1 MEEFLKRVADK
12 SAQIVVIGAGYVG
25 LPFAVESAEAGF
37 ETIAYDL
44 SKEKVESV
52 NAGKSYIGDIPD
64 ERLSKLVEAGKLR
77 ATTESIIMRSAD
89 AIIICVPTPLNKTKD
104 PDVSMIMTATE
115 AILGH
120 LRRGQLIILESTVY
134 PGFTREALAEQLERT
149 GLKVGRDIYLAF
161 SPERVDP
168 GNETYQTKNTP
179 KVLGGMTES
188 CNRCAIALYEHF
200 IDHLVP
206 VSSCDVA
213 EMAKLLENT
222 FRSINIGLVNELA
235 LMCQKLGIEVWE
247 VIDAAA
253 TKPFGFMPFYPGPGL
268 GGHCIPVDPH
278 YLSWKLKTLHYNA
291 RFIELAGEVNRGM
304 PEVVVQRI
312 ADALNDAVKSVKD
325 SKVLVLGVAYKAD
338 IDDMRESPAIDVIEL
353 LRRRGAKVSYH
364 DPHVPSM
371 VAGDETYE
379 CVPLENVSDYDL
391 VAILTDHS
399 AFDYLPICQEAQLV
413 FDTRNATKAIRAD
426 FRNKVVVL

>member
-1 MEEFLKRVADK
+1 MDEFLERVANK
-12 SAQIVVIGAGYVG
+12 TAQIVVIGAGYVG

-37 ETIAYDL
+37 ETITYDL
-44 SKEKVESV
+44 DPKKIESV
-52 NAGKSYIGDIPD
+52 NAGKSYIGDISD
-64 ERLSKLVEAGKLR
+64 ERLSKLVNGGKLR

-104 PDVSMIMTATE
+104 PDVSMIMSATD
-115 AILGH
+115 ALLGH
-120 LRRGQLIILESTVY
+120 LRRGQLIVLESTVY
-134 PGFTREALAEQLERT
+134 PGFTREAMSEQLERT

-168 GNETYQTKNTP
+168 GNAKYHTKNTP
-179 KVLGGMTES
+179 KVIGGMTEA
-188 CNRCAIALYEHF
+188 CNKCAVALYSHF
-200 IDHLVP
+200 IDTLVE

-235 LMCQKLGIEVWE
+235 LMCHKLNIEVWE

-278 YLSWKLKTLHYNA
+278 YLSWKLKTLQYTA
-291 RFIELAGEVNRGM
+291 RFIELAGEVNRSM
-304 PEVVVQRI
+304 PDVVVERI
-312 ADALNDAVKSVKD
+312 ADTLNDRVKSVKN
-325 SKVLVLGVAYKAD
+325 SKILVLGVAYKND

-364 DPHVPSM
+364 DPHVPKM
-371 VAGDETYE
+371 MAGEETYE
-379 CVPLENVSDYDL
+379 CVPLKNIGDYDL
-391 VAILTDHS
+391 VAILTNHS
-399 AFDYLPICQEAQLV
+399 SFDWPAICKDAQV
-413 FDTRNATKAIRAD
+413 IFDSRNATKAVRPD
-426 FRNKVVVL
+426 FRDKIVLL